1 MQNEYHVWLLPDK
14 KTRLQLK
21 KIIGGLS
28 RKYNAPFFEP
38 HVSLLVRIPQD
49 ESREKELVEK
59 TKRLANQTEPIAAV
73 FSGIE
78 QMNDFARAVFI
89 RVKDSKELAACRTKS
104 ESVFGW
110 SDKRG
115 FMPHFTMIYGDF
127 DLASKQLMIYAAQS
141 QMPGGCVFDKLAL
154 LKNTPQHMVWKTV
167 AEFKLA
173 K

>member
-14 KTRLQLK
+14 KTRAPLK
-21 KIIGGLS
+21 KIIDRLS

-38 HVSLLVRIPQD
+38 HVSLLVQIPQD
-49 ESREKELVEK
+49 ENREKELVEK
-59 TKRLANQTEPIAAV
+59 TKRLANQTKPIAAV
-73 FSGIE
+73 FSKVE
-78 QMNDFARAVFI
+78 HMDDFVRCVFI
-89 RVKDSKELAACRTKS
+89 RVKDSKELFDCRAKS
-104 ESVFGW
+104 EAVFGR

-127 DLASKQLMIYAAQS
+127 DLASKQPMIQAAQS
-141 QMPGGCVFDKLAL
+141 QMPEGGVFDKLAL